1 MIKEDKKKKIQI
13 LIKKLSDMGIGFK
26 RIPYAV
32 IDKNDGTMVIVD
44 YAQNELGWITSQ
56 AWEELGND

>member
-1 MIKEDKKKKIQI
+1 MSREEHKKKIQI

-44 YAQNELGWITSQ
+44 FAQNELGWITMQ
-56 AWEELGND
+56 AWEGLGNE